1 VSKPLL
7 TARRAPDGALIAD
20 QIKTADN
27 PWRQIKGLIG
37 TKSLAPGAGLWFPGT
52 NSIHM
57 MFMSIPIDVLF
68 LSKPDEQ
75 GLRKVLA
82 LRNNLP
88 TWRGVVWWVGGS
100 DGCVELDA
108 GVLAGAGIAKGDLIS
123 LA

>member
-1 VSKPLL
+1 MSKPLL
-7 TARRAPDGALIAD
+7 VARRAPDGALIAD
-20 QIKTADN
+20 KIKTADN

-37 TKSLAPGAGLWFPGT
+37 TKSLSVGEGLWFPGT

-68 LSKPDEQ
+68 LSKPDDA

-82 LRNNLP
+82 LRHNLP
-88 TWRGVVWWVGGS
+88 TWRGVVWWVGGA
-100 DGCVELDA
+100 DGCVELEA
-108 GVLAGAGIAKGDLIS
+108 GVLAVAGIAKGDLIS